1 MGDGSAGSRGGY
13 AGRGPVR
20 VGVLGCGN
28 VSSRYVANLAGQ
40 PEVDVVACAD
50 ADPVRA
56 RALAAAHALPEIPS
70 VDDLLAHPGLDL
82 VLNLTPPRVHAE
94 LTLRALAY
102 DKHVYTEK
110 PLATSLADARRILDT
125 ARARKLRVGTAPD
138 TFLGTGPRTCADLV
152 TRGAIGTPV
161 SVNAAM
167 MNAGPE
173 RFHPEPEFLYQEGA
187 GPLFDIGP
195 YYLTVLT
202 ALMGSVVRVGALGA
216 TARPERV
223 VLTGPRAGSTFP
235 VQTPTHVNTVL
246 EFATGAL
253 GMLVTSFDV
262 TATRTPHLE
271 IHGTGGTIVA
281 AQANSWGGPVL
292 LRGAGDTDFT
302 EVVSGP
308 QASDGFMG
316 MGLVDL
322 ARAIL
327 ADRPALATAERGF
340 HVLEV
345 LTAIADSARDGGRF
359 VPMTS
364 TLEDPGGRQPA
375 APAGR

>member
-1 MGDGSAGSRGGY
+1 MGHDHAT
-13 AGRGPVR
+13 VR

-28 VSSRYVANLAGQ
+28 VSSRYLANLTGQ
-40 PEVDVVACAD
+40 PEVTVVACAD
-50 ADPVRA
+50 AEPARA
-56 RALAAAHALPEIPS
+56 RALAAAHGVPEVPS
-70 VDDLLAHPGLDL
+70 VDDLLAHPGVDL
-82 VLNLTPPRVHAE
+82 VLNLTPPRAHAE
-94 LTLRALAY
+94 TTLRALAGG
-102 DKHVYTEK
+102 KHVYTEK
-110 PLATSLADARRILDT
+110 PLATSMADARRIVET
-125 ARARKLRVGTAPD
+125 ADARSLRVGTAPD
-138 TFLGTGPRTCADLV
+138 TFLGAGARACAALV
-152 TRGAIGTPV
+152 AEGRIGTPV

-202 ALMGSVVRVGALGA
+202 ALMGPVARVGALGA
-216 TARPERV
+216 TARPERT
-223 VLTGPRAGSTFP
+223 VLTGPRAGTTFG
-235 VQTPTHVNTVL
+235 VETLTHVNSVL

-253 GMLVTSFDV
+253 GLLVTSFDV

-271 IHGTGGTIVA
+271 IHGTEGTIVA

-292 LRGAGDTDFT
+292 VRTSGDAEFT
-302 EVVSGP
+302 EVLAEP
-308 QASDGFMG
+308 TASDGFMG

-322 ARAIL
+322 ARSIL
-327 ADRPALATAERGF
+327 TGRPAQATAARGF

-359 VPMTS
+359 VRIDSSLTAP
-364 TLEDPGGRQPA
+364 DGQRPA
-375 APAGR
+375 ATVGPGAA